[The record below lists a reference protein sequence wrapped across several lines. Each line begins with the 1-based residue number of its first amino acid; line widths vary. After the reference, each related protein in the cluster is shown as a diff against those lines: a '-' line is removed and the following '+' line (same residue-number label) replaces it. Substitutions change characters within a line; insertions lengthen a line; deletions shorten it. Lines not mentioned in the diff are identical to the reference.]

1 MSAVYGTGIFSNC
14 TNLVDVNLSSDIMI
28 YEYIDGRDQDS
39 GMFKE
44 LFMNTAFYSN
54 QMNDSG
60 IVRYYDI
67 LVDISHNLHEID
79 IKGLTAIGRD
89 VANDN
94 DNLISVDLS
103 DAKKIYPSFNRC
115 SKLSS
120 VTINSSVD
128 FKVYDIYEDG
138 IDTFSNCNN
147 LSTFIVN

>member
-28 YEYIDGRDQDS
+28 YEDIDGREQDS

-44 LFMNTAFYSN
+44 LFIDTAFYSN

-60 IVRYYDI
+60 IVKYHDI
-67 LVDISHNLHEID
+67 LVDVSPNLHEID

-94 DNLISVDLS
+94 DNLVSVDLS
-103 DAKKIYPSFNRC
+103 AAKKIYPSFNRC

-128 FKVYDIYEDG
+128 LKSGYIYGGSDDI
-138 IDTFSNCNN
+138 FSCCNN